1 MIKICNKYY
10 VGFNNRTYDGQKF
23 LLAYVVKDDKLTS
36 FDSWRDEK
44 LGKKEIDNE
53 PKTGFKLFGNSQRS
67 KEWFGSGR
75 SMLYVQHPDGFVFEI
90 SVDNLVNIL
99 SYCDVVKNEFTTKMI
114 FAHEGKNLIL
124 IPTNSELYA
133 EAIEDTERA
142 NATKTK
148 SVIKPSDLKIGD
160 VIEFANKT
168 KALYVGKY
176 DAITFTHE
184 RCAYA
189 GQWFNGCC
197 NYEEYTSKRAKE
209 KRHFYVT
216 HYEDKTRSE
225 LHSVQSLKI
234 YKVHSNVEFSREEAL
249 ELICRFYSTYDSYI
263 PILENSKFYVEEIN
277 YVRKNDYFAN
287 SYYYDYPTSDVEI
300 SGQALRYKTHYDSK
314 SSKTSL
320 IWMTLDKCKVCL
332 NVSEDHIRFFK

>member
-23 LLAYVVKDDKLTS
+23 LLAYIVKDDKLTS
-36 FDSWRDEK
+36 FDSWRDKK

-53 PKTGFKLFGNSQRS
+53 PKIGFKLFGDS
-67 KEWFGSGR
+67 KRGREWFGSGR

-99 SYCDVVKNEFTTKMI
+99 SYCDVIKNEFTTKMI

-124 IPTNSELYA
+124 IPTNSELYL

-176 DAITFTHE
+176 NSITFTHE
-184 RCAYA
+184 RYPSADR
-189 GQWFNGCC
+189 WFSDNCH
-197 NYEEYTSKRAKE
+197 YELYTSKKAKE
-209 KRHFYVT
+209 KRHFYIT
-216 HYEDKTRSE
+216 HYEDKNCSR
-225 LHSVQSLKI
+225 LNSVQALKI
-234 YKVHSNVEFSREEAL
+234 YKVHSHVELSQEDAFK
-249 ELICRFYSTYDSYI
+249 LICKSYRTYDSYI
-263 PILENSKFYVEEIN
+263 PILENSTFYVEEVN
-277 YVRKNDYFAN
+277 YTRQNDSFSN

-300 SGQALRYKTHYDSK
+300 VEQNLRYRTCYDHK
-314 SSKTSL
+314 SVKTSL

-332 NVSEDHIRFFK
+332 NVGEDHIRFFK